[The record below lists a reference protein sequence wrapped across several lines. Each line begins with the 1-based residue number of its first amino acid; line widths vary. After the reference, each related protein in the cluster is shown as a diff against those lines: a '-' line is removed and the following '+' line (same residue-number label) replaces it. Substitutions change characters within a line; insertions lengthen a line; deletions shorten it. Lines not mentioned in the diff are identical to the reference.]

1 MRFTRREGGP
11 APPGLRL
18 APRPPPQYLFGS
30 VSAVAASLTLA
41 TPWARGDAP
50 ASAGGC
56 REPPA
61 PPRRRGSRGPALESL
76 VLSLIWVLSFV
87 LVLGSSPLAPPFCLS
102 SSARLEGPGGGTA
115 PHSGGVGGTG
125 GLTGGGARPDPAG
138 DRGGGQRGA
147 RGGGGRLRGPLL
159 PQLLREQKGRSPAQ
173 GGRCCLAPCPQPGA
187 GAEGPRHRTVCTS
200 HTHRGGGMG
209 RLVLPPPPPAPPQG
223 PGGPQSLAFS
233 GSCSP
238 FLTFGGCGGLQP
250 RGARTAIPGGTGAP
264 PHPP

>member
-115 PHSGGVGGTG
+115 PHSGGWEEQGDSLAGEPGRILLGIAVGGSE
-125 GLTGGGARPDPAG
+125 
-138 DRGGGQRGA
+138 
-147 RGGGGRLRGPLL
+147 GPG
-159 PQLLREQKGRSPAQ
+159 EE
-173 GGRCCLAPCPQPGA
+173 GA
-187 GAEGPRHRTVCTS
+187 G
-200 HTHRGGGMG
+200 
-209 RLVLPPPPPAPPQG
+209 
-223 PGGPQSLAFS
+223 
-233 GSCSP
+233 
-238 FLTFGGCGGLQP
+238 
-250 RGARTAIPGGTGAP
+250 
-264 PHPP
+264 